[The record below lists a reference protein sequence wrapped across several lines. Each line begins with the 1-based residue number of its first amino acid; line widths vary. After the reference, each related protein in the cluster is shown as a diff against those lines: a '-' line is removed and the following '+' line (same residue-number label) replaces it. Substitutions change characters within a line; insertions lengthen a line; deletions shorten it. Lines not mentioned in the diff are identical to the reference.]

1 VTIRSYLIHV
11 RPGARGDVA
20 QRLAA
25 LPGCDVHPSLNR
37 DVVIVVAESE
47 DRDDSLDAALAAIEG
62 VAGVALVSGFSE
74 VR

>member
-1 VTIRSYLIHV
+1 VLLVGGIVEPTAAFAGFGNTGLIT
-11 RPGARGDVA
+11 VA
-20 QRLAA
+20 VLF
-25 LPGCDVHPSLNR
+25 
-37 DVVIVVAESE
+37 VVAESE